1 MLLFIKKNHCITLL
15 LIAAYSTL
23 YAQVKDLSYTAHMPK
38 IASTSAVLINSSSS
52 TILAQKNAHEKLPP
66 ASLTKIISLYV
77 IENHLKSGHIH
88 LEDKV
93 RISQKARYMEGSRM
107 FLEQDSYESVDSLID
122 GLVVT
127 SGNDATIAL
136 AEYVAGS
143 EERFVEMMNQ
153 AAEEIGMQ
161 DSHFQN
167 ATGLPD
173 EKHYSTAY
181 DLGLLAHT
189 FNIKHHSSMKR
200 LSKKWLTY
208 NGIKQHNR
216 NSLLWQDPEVTG
228 MKTGYTQEAGFCLIT
243 SAHKKNSLLITVVLG
258 DKTEHSRNQS
268 TNTLLHFSQRAF
280 DHITFKKDP
289 DIQISKVWY
298 GADKTTQA
306 VLQKEVTISIP
317 KKADSVE
324 KKIAV
329 EQNVFAPS
337 TAKTIIGQYE
347 LYYDQKQLISIPLV
361 LEKSLKSGSTFGTI
375 RDYFQYQVENIIHVF
390 FNL

>member
-1 MLLFIKKNHCITLL
+1 MLLFIKKNHCIP
-15 LIAAYSTL
+15 LILIVAYSAMI
-23 YAQVKDLSYTAHMPK
+23 AQVKDLSYTAHIPK
-38 IASTSAVLINSSSS
+38 IASTSAILINSSSS

-66 ASLTKIISLYV
+66 ASLTKILSLYV
-77 IENHLKSGHIH
+77 IENLLKNGHIH

-93 RISQKARYMEGSRM
+93 RISKKARYMEGSRM
-107 FLEQDSYESVDSLID
+107 FLEQDSYETVDSLID

-136 AEYVAGS
+136 AEHVAGS

-189 FNIKHHSSMKR
+189 FNVKHPSSMKR

-228 MKTGYTQEAGFCLIT
+228 MKTGYTKEAGFCLIT
-243 SAHKKNSLLITVVLG
+243 SANKKNSLMITVVLG

-268 TNTLLHFSQRAF
+268 TNTLLQFSQRAF

-289 DIQISKVWY
+289 DIQNSKVWY
-298 GADKTTQA
+298 GSEKTTRA

-317 KKADSVE
+317 KKADSIE
-324 KKIAV
+324 KKIEVA
-329 EQNVFAPS
+329 QNVFAPS
-337 TAKTIIGQYE
+337 SEKTIIGQYE
-347 LYYDQKQLISIPLV
+347 LYYDHKQLISIPLV
-361 LEKSLKSGSTFGTI
+361 LEKSLKPGSTFGTI
-375 RDYFQYQVENIIHVF
+375 RDYLQYQVENIIHVF